1 MQILPE
7 KPEPSSTPPPLPSV
21 KEEEEIS
28 TDEYTK
34 KTGAATDDLSS
45 SAAAAAAVIDDTTA
59 SIGEIEISA
68 NLSHINLSVD
78 DASELDE
85 LEMMIQSAGPF
96 QHPSRSNQN
105 YGHGANTFRQSYHH
119 HHHQVSFFFLF
130 LTTFQKFLKMLK
142 KEIKFLIKSSV
153 KITFLS

>member
-1 MQILPE
+1 MPE
-7 KPEPSSTPPPLPSV
+7 KPEPSSTPPLPSV
-21 KEEEEIS
+21 KEEEED
-28 TDEYTK
+28 TKENTK
-34 KTGAATDDLSS
+34 KSGAADTSDLSSNGAATTI
-45 SAAAAAAVIDDTTA
+45 VVDDTKTAA
-59 SIGEIEISA
+59 SINEIEISA

-119 HHHQVSFFFLF
+119 HHHQVSNKFFLSRF
-130 LTTFQKFLKMLK
+130 FK
-142 KEIKFLIKSSV
+142 
-153 KITFLS
+153 